1 MELKTSE
8 KNQLQMSSQHTRKQP
23 FVNFMQKIVFLHVVL
38 FFMRNFYFLL
48 EKLLRKNKNIALF
61 FLTEEFYYDN
71 SKYLFEY
78 MREKKDFRSILFT
91 ANKDLYKTLNNKFP
105 EEVTYA
111 WSLKALKLFLK
122 TKNVI
127 ISYGTSAAVFFP
139 YYLHEK
145 CKNIIYLGHG
155 TPVKQIGCQT
165 SVWNKF
171 GKSFQLQSY
180 SYLTACSDIECLML
194 ASGFRVNLNRIWI
207 SGMPR
212 YDYLL
217 GGNNKNPGLL
227 QEHPY
232 LNKKVIL
239 YAPTWRDGEPTNFF
253 PFEDYSREQLQNFLE
268 KNDAYLLIRGHKESV
283 KRKSIKKDAA
293 LFSLER
299 VKKAEQDIFPDVTQL
314 LPFVDILI
322 TDYSS
327 ILVDFLLL
335 DKPMC
340 FIPYDLDAYRSYQ
353 GILLDYERNTPG
365 KKFTDMKE
373 FTRGLQDYI
382 DDSTIDQEWRHRVCK
397 TYHHFTDSNNCQR
410 IYKNIVSLN
419 K

>member
-1 MELKTSE
+1 
-8 KNQLQMSSQHTRKQP
+8 MSSQRTRTQQ
-23 FVNFMQKIVFLHVVL
+23 FVNFMQKIVFLHLVV
-38 FFMRNFYFLL
+38 FCMRNFYYIL
-48 EKLLRKNKNIALF
+48 EKLVRKNQHIALF
-61 FLTEEFYYDN
+61 FLTEKFYYDN

-78 MREKKDFRSILFT
+78 MRKKNDLNSLLFT
-91 ANKDLYKTLNNKFP
+91 ANKNLYQELNKKFP
-105 EEVTYA
+105 GEVAYA
-111 WSLKALKLFLK
+111 WTWKSVRLFLQ
-122 TKNVI
+122 TQNVI

-155 TPVKQIGCQT
+155 TPVKQIGYQT
-165 SVWNKF
+165 PVWNKF
-171 GKSFQLQSY
+171 GKSYQLQSY

-194 ASGFRVNLNRIWI
+194 ASGFRAHLNQIWL

-217 GGNNKNPGLL
+217 SENNKNADLL

-239 YAPTWRDGEPTNFF
+239 YAPTWRDGKLTEFF
-253 PFEDYSREQLQNFLE
+253 PFEDYSPEQLGTFLE

-293 LFSLER
+293 LFSLDR
-299 VKKAEQDIFPDVTQL
+299 VKKAEQNHFPDVTQL

-327 ILVDFLLL
+327 ILVDFLLF

-340 FIPYDLDAYRSYQ
+340 FIPYDLEEYKTYQ

-365 KKFTDMKE
+365 KKFASMKAL
-373 FTRGLQDYI
+373 TAGLHEYI
-382 DDSTIDQEWRHRVCK
+382 NNPQLDQEWRQNICK
-397 TYHHFTDSNNCQR
+397 TYHHFTDGNSCER

-419 K
+419 Q

>member
-1 MELKTSE
+1 MNTQYIRIQ
-8 KNQLQMSSQHTRKQP
+8 QL
-23 FVNFMQKIVFLHVVL
+23 VNFIQKIIFLHLVV

-48 EKLLRKNKNIALF
+48 EKLSRKDKSVALF

-78 MREKKDFRSILFT
+78 MRKKNDLNSILFT
-91 ANKDLYKTLNNKFP
+91 ANKSLYEELNKQFP
-105 EEVTYA
+105 GEIAYA
-111 WSLKALKLFLK
+111 WSFKSLKLFLR
-122 TKNVI
+122 TKNIV
-127 ISYGTSAAVFFP
+127 ISYGTSSAVFFP

-155 TPVKQIGCQT
+155 TPVKQIGYQT
-165 SVWNKF
+165 PVWNKF
-171 GKSFQLQSY
+171 GKSYQLQSY
-180 SYLTACSDIECLML
+180 SYLTACSDIESLML
-194 ASGFRVNLNRIWI
+194 ASGFRVNLNQIWI

-217 GGNNKNPGLL
+217 SKNNKNPDLL
-227 QEHPY
+227 QQHPY

-239 YAPTWRDGEPTNFF
+239 YAPTWRDGKLTRFF
-253 PFEDYSREQLQNFLE
+253 PFEDYNPEQLQSFLE

-283 KRKSIKKDAA
+283 KRKSIEKDKA
-293 LFSLER
+293 LFALDR
-299 VKKAEQDIFPDVTQL
+299 VKKAEQLQFPDVTQL

-340 FIPYDLDAYRSYQ
+340 FIPYDLEEYKRYQ

-365 KKFTDMKE
+365 KKFTSMKE
-373 FTRGLQDYI
+373 LTVGLQDYI
-382 DDSTIDQEWRHRVCK
+382 QNPKQDQEKRHNVCK
-397 TYHHFTDSNNCQR
+397 TYHYYGDNNNCER
-410 IYKNIVSLN
+410 IYKNIVSLT